1 MLAQPVR
8 VVLDRDDD
16 RVVRPDVGPQF
27 RNSSELEEGR
37 SRPGRGTGRGA
48 RAIMKSKLTEEQVV
62 YALRLPE
69 STFYVLKK
77 KCASPGV
84 AEMRQLRQLSEENAR
99 LKRLAADL
107 TLDQQTLQEVIK
119 EKI

>member
-1 MLAQPVR
+1 
-8 VVLDRDDD
+8 
-16 RVVRPDVGPQF
+16 
-27 RNSSELEEGR
+27 
-37 SRPGRGTGRGA
+37 
-48 RAIMKSKLTEEQVV
+48 MKSKLTEEQVV

-69 STFYVLKK
+69 SGTPVADVCRPLGIAEATFYVLKK